1 MTKHASFWS
10 VLAMTATLVSPV
22 LAEEE
27 AAKPAETVPT
37 ETADTVV
44 ASVNGV
50 KITLGHMIAL
60 RETLPAEYQ
69 SLPDDVLFNGIFEQL
84 VQQEVLAQSVA
95 ELGPRQLAIID
106 NDKRGFV
113 SGIAIEG
120 IVATA
125 VTDEA
130 VQAAYDAR
138 FKDAVEQ
145 TEYNAAHILVA
156 TVEEADKL
164 KADLAGGADFAEL
177 AKANSTDTGSGAN
190 GGDLGW
196 FGRGMM
202 VKPFEDAVVA
212 AKIGEVAGP
221 VQSEFGFHLILV
233 KETRIAEKPTLD
245 QLRDELAA
253 EVENTAINA
262 KIEELTKAATV
273 TREGEKL
280 DPALLKNS
288 ALID

>member
-1 MTKHASFWS
+1 MTKRSGFWS
-10 VLAMTATLVSPV
+10 ALSLVVALSG
-22 LAEEE
+22 
-27 AAKPAETVPT
+27 PASAQE

-44 ASVNGV
+44 ATVNGV
-50 KITLGHMIAL
+50 TITLGHMIAL

-69 SLPDDVLFNGIFEQL
+69 SLPDDVLFKGIYEQL
-84 VQQEVLAQSVA
+84 IQQEVLAQSIPD
-95 ELGPRQLAIID
+95 LSPRALATLD
-106 NDKRGFV
+106 NDKRGLV

-120 IVATA
+120 IVKEA
-125 VTDEA
+125 VTDA
-130 VQAAYDAR
+130 ALQAAYDAR
-138 FKDAVEQ
+138 FKDAKPQ

-156 TVEEADKL
+156 TQEEADKL

-196 FGRGMM
+196 FGLGMM

-212 AKIGEVAGP
+212 AKVGEVTGP

-233 KETRIAEKPTLD
+233 KETRVADKPTLD
-245 QLRDELAA
+245 QMRDELAA

-262 KIEELTKAATV
+262 KIEELTKGATV
-273 TREGEKL
+273 TRDGETL
-280 DPALLKNS
+280 DPALLKK
-288 ALID
+288 ATLID